1 MGLPNTKWLIAM
13 PFAGAE
19 WQAHTG
25 LLHHGVRSFLPYLLG
40 SARRGRWCQG
50 VVRPL
55 FPGYVF
61 AAMDGDTTTEMV
73 RRSVGIR
80 ELLRGRDGLVFM
92 SPSQIAALKAAWL
105 REYRAVGPV
114 LKRKPMIRAGDFVA
128 VPDGAMAG
136 VPAQVATIDKS
147 GNICAYVGQLRV
159 TFHRDAVH
167 KSVRASA

>member
-1 MGLPNTKWLIAM
+1 MNQPSTKWLIAM

-19 WQAHTG
+19 WQAHTSM
-25 LLHHGVRSFLPYLLG
+25 LNHGVRSFLPYLLG

-114 LKRKPMIRAGDFVA
+114 LKRKPVIRPGDFVA
-128 VPDGAMAG
+128 VPYGPFQG
-136 VPAQVATIDKS
+136 VPAQVDTIDKS
-147 GNICAYVGQLRV
+147 GNICASVGHFTV
-159 TFHRDAVH
+159 TFNRDAVQQA
-167 KSVRASA
+167 VRGSA